1 MSSLLRKH
9 MYIQKIKPPF
19 FAYHLNYYFTFIPF
33 TFKHFARKPRLDL
46 ACGQGNAAKACLQER
61 LPYTGF
67 VLSEAHGRRL
77 ESLLTN
83 FICEQMKQEGSPH
96 YRPEACSQQE
106 EETDKQNKRPRNRTC
121 WGRPQK
127 KTTQEEGRS
136 RSGRTT
142 SCHRR
147 RRRWGR
153 RRWRWR
159 RWRFGNFAV
168 VVP

>member
-1 MSSLLRKH
+1 

-106 EETDKQNKRPRNRTC
+106 EETDKQNKRPGT
-121 WGRPQK
+121 GPAEGAPK
-127 KTTQEEGRS
+127 KKPRKKKGEAGVEGQPPATGEGEGGGEEGEGGEGEGS
-136 RSGRTT
+136 ETLP
-142 SCHRR
+142 
-147 RRRWGR
+147 W
-153 RRWRWR
+153 
-159 RWRFGNFAV
+159 
-168 VVP
+168 